1 MKNKPKI
8 VIESNS
14 VLVPEQNKRQI
25 DWNITEKQ
33 LEAFNYLRDNIT
45 QEIVYGG
52 SAGNGKSYLGSGW
65 LISSCLTYPES
76 RWLMGRSV
84 MKQLKQS
91 TLLTLFEVCKA
102 WGLER
107 DKDYIYSPIE
117 GTVKF
122 TQTGSMIF
130 LKDLAYYPSDPEY
143 DSLGST
149 EYTGAFI
156 DEASQIDVK
165 AKNVIKSRLR
175 YKIDEFGLIPKLLM
189 TCLPTKNFLYLEFY
203 KPFKENTLEQNKA
216 FVPALPG
223 DNPFLSD
230 QYIGILKTLDKIS
243 KERLLFGN
251 WEYSS
256 DTTNLIVYDALID
269 LFTNAIEETKEKWCI
284 VDVAR
289 FGADKTVISLWKG
302 LEWYSVEVL
311 SHKDLEAVENRIKI
325 VLKDEMIPYSHC
337 VIDEDGIGGG
347 VLDHLKGAKGFIAQS
362 IPMLNRL
369 TGQKENYKNLK
380 TQCAYHLAEL
390 INSHKIAITWIDDT
404 YKNLFIEE
412 SEQLKR
418 ADVDKEGKLKIE
430 PKLKMKELL
439 GRSPDLLDT
448 AIMRIYFE
456 LYKPTNKMISIN
468 PLAHLLDIPKSP
480 GRPGGSTDYN

>member
-1 MKNKPKI
+1 MTKKQKTIQEVKI
-8 VIESNS
+8 DE
-14 VLVPEQNKRQI
+14 RQVK
-25 DWNITEKQ
+25 WNITTKQ
-33 LEAFNYLRDNIT
+33 LEAFNYLRDDHT

-65 LISSCLTYPES
+65 LVSSCLTYPES

-91 TLLTLFEVCKA
+91 TLLTLFEVCKS
-102 WGLER
+102 WGLVK
-107 DKDYIYSPIE
+107 DKDYTYSPID
-117 GTVKF
+117 GTVTF
-122 TQTGSMIF
+122 VQTGSVIF

-149 EYTGAFI
+149 EYTGAFV
-156 DEASQIDVK
+156 DEASQISAK

-175 YKIDEFGLIPKLLM
+175 YKLDEFGLIPKLLM
-189 TCLPTKNFLYLEFY
+189 TCLPSKNFLYLEFY
-203 KPFKENTLEQNKA
+203 KPFKENILEASKA

-223 DNPFLSD
+223 DNPYLPN
-230 QYIGILKTLDKIS
+230 QYLEILKTLDKVS

-251 WEYSS
+251 WEYAS
-256 DTTNLIVYDALID
+256 DTNNLIVYDALID
-269 LFTNAIEETKEKWCI
+269 LFTNTIEKTEEKWCI

-311 SHKDLEAVENRIKI
+311 SHKDLEAIETRVKI
-325 VLKDEMIPYSHC
+325 VLRDEVIPYSHC
-337 VIDEDGIGGG
+337 LIDEDGIGGG
-347 VLDHLKGAKGFIAQS
+347 VLDHLKGAKGFIAQTT
-362 IPMLNRL
+362 PMLNRI
-369 TGQKENYKNLK
+369 TGQKENYNNLK
-380 TQCAYHLAEL
+380 TQCAYRLAEL
-390 INSHKIAITWIDDT
+390 INSHKIAITWINDT

-418 ADVDKEGKLKIE
+418 AEVDKEGKLKIE
-430 PKLKMKELL
+430 PKSMMRELL

-456 LYKPTNKMISIN
+456 LYKPTNKITTISPI
-468 PLAHLLDIPKSP
+468 ARLLEVPRGYGKPTVGPISY
-480 GRPGGSTDYN
+480 T

>member
-1 MKNKPKI
+1 MTNKQKTIQEVKI
-8 VIESNS
+8 DG
-14 VLVPEQNKRQI
+14 RQI
-25 DWNITEKQ
+25 EWNITTKQ
-33 LEAFNYLRDNIT
+33 LEAFNYLRDDHT
-45 QEIVYGG
+45 QEVVYGG

-65 LISSCLTYPES
+65 LVSSCLTYPES

-91 TLLTLFEVCKA
+91 TLLTLFEVCKS
-102 WGLER
+102 WGLIK
-107 DKDYIYSPIE
+107 DKDYTYSPID
-117 GTVKF
+117 GTVTF
-122 TQTGSMIF
+122 VQTDSKIF

-149 EYTGAFI
+149 EYTGAFV
-156 DEASQIDVK
+156 DEASQISVK

-175 YKIDEFGLIPKLLM
+175 YKLDEFGLIPKLLM
-189 TCLPTKNFLYLEFY
+189 TCLPSKNFLYLEFY
-203 KPFKENTLEQNKA
+203 KPFKDNNLESTKA

-223 DNPFLSD
+223 DNPYLPN
-230 QYIGILKTLDKIS
+230 QYLEILKTLDKVS

-251 WEYSS
+251 WEYAS
-256 DTTNLIVYDALID
+256 DTNNLIVYDALID
-269 LFTNAIEETKEKWCI
+269 LFTNSIEETKEKWCI

-289 FGADKTVISLWKG
+289 FGPDKTVISLWKG

-311 SHKDLEAVENRIKI
+311 SHKDLEAIETRVKI
-325 VLKDEMIPYSHC
+325 VLREESIPYSHC
-337 VIDEDGIGGG
+337 LIDEDGIGGG
-347 VLDHLKGAKGFIAQS
+347 VLDHLKGAKGFIAQTA
-362 IPMLNRL
+362 PMLNRI
-369 TGQKENYKNLK
+369 TGQPENYSNLK

-390 INSHKIAITWIDDT
+390 INSHKIAITWINDT

-430 PKLKMKELL
+430 PKAIMKELL

-456 LYKPTNKMISIN
+456 LYKPTNKITTISPI
-468 PLAHLLDIPKSP
+468 ARLLEVPRGYGKPTVGPISY
-480 GRPGGSTDYN
+480 T